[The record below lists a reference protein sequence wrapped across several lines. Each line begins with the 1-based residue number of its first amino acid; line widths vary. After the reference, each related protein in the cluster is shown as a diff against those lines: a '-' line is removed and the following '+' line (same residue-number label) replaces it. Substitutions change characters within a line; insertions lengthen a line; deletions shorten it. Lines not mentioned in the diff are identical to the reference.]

1 MNFITIVS
9 LILFIAFI
17 TSYIMKLIILHKKYK
32 VNGNVLAK
40 GKKEKNIKSIE
51 TLVKTA
57 TFLWG
62 LIWFVE
68 SVFEKYMLKYF
79 PYILNSLL
87 VRYIGLI
94 LLFIGVLIFTIA
106 AFSMRSSWRVGIDKN
121 TKTKLVTYGIYK
133 FSRNPAFVG
142 FNTMFIGLFV
152 TFPNILTFIILIL
165 NIISIHL
172 LILQEE
178 HHLSLTFGDDYKEYK
193 KNTPRYL

>member
-1 MNFITIVS
+1 MNHITIFS
-9 LILFIAFI
+9 LILFISFI
-17 TSYIMKLIILHKKYK
+17 ISYVMKLIILYKKYK

-40 GKKEKNIKSIE
+40 GRKEKNIKSIE
-51 TLVKTA
+51 ALVKTS

-62 LIWFVE
+62 LIWFLE
-68 SVFEKYMLKYF
+68 SIFEKYMLAYF
-79 PYILNSLL
+79 PYFLNSLF
-87 VRYIGLI
+87 VRSVGLL

-106 AFSMRSSWRVGIDKN
+106 AFLMRSSWRVSIDKN

-142 FNTMFIGLFV
+142 FNTMFIGLFA
-152 TFPNILTFIILIL
+152 TFPNILTFVILIL

-178 HHLSLTFGDDYKEYK
+178 KHLSLTFGDDYTEYK

>member
-1 MNFITIVS
+1 MNHITIFS
-9 LILFIAFI
+9 LILFISFI
-17 TSYIMKLIILHKKYK
+17 ISYVMKLIILYKKYK

-40 GKKEKNIKSIE
+40 GRKEKNIKSIE
-51 TLVKTA
+51 ALVKTS

-62 LIWFVE
+62 LIWFLE
-68 SVFEKYMLKYF
+68 SIFEKYMLAYF
-79 PYILNSLL
+79 PYFLNSLF
-87 VRYIGLI
+87 VRSVGLL

-106 AFSMRSSWRVGIDKN
+106 AFLMRSSWRVGIDKN

-142 FNTMFIGLFV
+142 FNTMFIGLFA
-152 TFPNILTFIILIL
+152 TFPNILTFVILIL

-178 HHLSLTFGDDYKEYK
+178 KHLSLTFGDDYTEYK

>member
-1 MNFITIVS
+1 MNYINIIS
-9 LILFIAFI
+9 LILFSIFI
-17 TSYIMKLIILHKKYK
+17 ISYVMKLIILYKKYK

-40 GKKEKNIKSIE
+40 GTKEKNIKSIE
-51 TLVKTA
+51 ALVKTS

-62 LIWFVE
+62 FTWFVE

-79 PYILNSLL
+79 SYFINSLL

-94 LLFIGVLIFTIA
+94 LLFIGILIFAIA
-106 AFSMRSSWRVGIDKN
+106 AFSMKSSWRVGIDKN

-142 FNTMFIGLFV
+142 FNTMFIGLFA

-178 HHLSLTFGDDYKEYK
+178 KHLLLTFGDDYKEYK

>member
-1 MNFITIVS
+1 
-9 LILFIAFI
+9 
-17 TSYIMKLIILHKKYK
+17 MKLIILYKKYK

-40 GKKEKNIKSIE
+40 GTKEKNIKSIE
-51 TLVKTA
+51 ALVKTS

-62 LIWFVE
+62 FIWFVE
-68 SVFEKYMLKYF
+68 SIFEKYILKSF
-79 PYILNSLL
+79 PYFLNSLL

-94 LLFIGVLIFTIA
+94 LLFIGVLIFAIA

-142 FNTMFIGLFV
+142 FNTMFIGLFT
-152 TFPNILTFIILIL
+152 TFPNILTFIIMIL

-178 HHLSLTFGDDYKEYK
+178 KHLLLTFGDDYKKYK
-193 KNTPRYL
+193 ENTPRYL

>member
-1 MNFITIVS
+1 
-9 LILFIAFI
+9 
-17 TSYIMKLIILHKKYK
+17 MKLIILYKKYK

-40 GKKEKNIKSIE
+40 GTKEKNIKSIE
-51 TLVKTA
+51 ALVKTS

-62 LIWFVE
+62 FIWFVQ

-79 PYILNSLL
+79 PYFLNSLL

-94 LLFIGVLIFTIA
+94 LLFIGVLFFAIA

-142 FNTMFIGLFV
+142 FNTMFIGLFA

-178 HHLSLTFGDDYKEYK
+178 KHLLLTFGDDYKKYIE
-193 KNTPRYL
+193 NTPRYL